1 MLLPVSFHCC
11 PFGGNIILISVL
23 LYFAEILVLHLLL
36 LDAAVGADTLFF
48 TA

>member
-1 MLLPVSFHCC
+1 MLSPVSFRCD

-23 LYFAEILVLHLLL
+23 LSFAEISVVRLLL
-36 LDAAVGADTLFF
+36 LDAAVRADALFF

>member
-1 MLLPVSFHCC
+1 MLLPVSFHCG

-23 LYFAEILVLHLLL
+23 LYFAEILVVHLLL
-36 LDAAVGADTLFF
+36 LDAAVGADALFF